1 MTRFLG
7 GSTTV
12 LAGYGFDDEGP
23 YLKLNDIDRGESA
36 RFPVQGRTFSL
47 RRLPRRR
54 CVGFAVRGKTFTLRR
69 LARRL
74 CTGRFDLQTNES
86 VVCPLDVEL
95 LPDSKETACPACLE
109 ATGFNPSFYYADFI
123 SPQQR
128 AYNQTP
134 HFVYLAYFSPQ
145 HVKAGISSERRG
157 IERLLEQGAR
167 AACVVGRF
175 ANADEARALEAALC
189 AQPGVLETMRASLK
203 ARLLVEE
210 RYDAGEAARIL
221 DEAASHL
228 AAVSAVAAAGFA
240 PEEARDLS
248 SFYFDGPSPD
258 VHDLQ
263 LAEGCDGVCGGRCVG
278 MVGGAL
284 VFEQGGLFFVAPIRE
299 WESHEVDVLEDEVL
313 CAYEAAPQQF
323 SLF

>member
-36 RFPVQGRTFSL
+36 RFPVRGRTFSL

-54 CVGFAVRGKTFTLRR
+54 CVG
-69 LARRL
+69 
-74 CTGRFDLQTNES
+74 RFDLATFQES
-86 VVCPLDVEL
+86 VCPLGVEL
-95 LPDSKETACPACLE
+95 PADSKETMCPACIE

-167 AACVVGRF
+167 AARVVGRF

-210 RYDAGEAARIL
+210 RYDAGEAVRIL
-221 DEAASHL
+221 DEAASRL
-228 AAVSAVAAAGFA
+228 AGIPAVAAAGFA

-248 SFYFDGPSPD
+248 PFYFDGPSPD

-278 MVGGAL
+278 MVGSAL
-284 VFEQGGLFFVAPIRE
+284 VFEQGGLFFVASIRE
-299 WESHEVDVLEDEVL
+299 WESYEVDVLEDEVL

>member
-1 MTRFLG
+1 MTQLLG
-7 GSTTV
+7 GHTTV
-12 LAGYGFDDEGP
+12 LAGYGFDDDGP
-23 YLKLNDIDRGESA
+23 YLRLNDIDVGAVVRY
-36 RFPVQGRTFSL
+36 PVRGRTFSL
-47 RRLPRRR
+47 RRLPKRR
-54 CVGFAVRGKTFTLRR
+54 CVG
-69 LARRL
+69 
-74 CTGRFDLQTNES
+74 RFDLATFKES
-86 VVCPLDVEL
+86 VCPLGVEL
-95 LPDSKETACPACLE
+95 PADSKETMCPACVE

-167 AACVVGRF
+167 AARVVGRF

-210 RYDAGEAARIL
+210 RYDVGEAVRVL
-221 DEAASHL
+221 DEAASRL
-228 AAVSAVAAAGFA
+228 ACVPAVAGAGFA

-248 SFYFDGPSPD
+248 PFYFGGPSPD

-284 VFEQGGLFFVAPIRE
+284 VFEQGGLFFVASIKE
-299 WESHEVDVLEDEVL
+299 WEAHEVDVLEDEVL
-313 CAYEAAPQQF
+313 CVYEAAPQQF

>member
-1 MTRFLG
+1 M
-7 GSTTV
+7 
-12 LAGYGFDDEGP
+12 
-23 YLKLNDIDRGESA
+23 
-36 RFPVQGRTFSL
+36 
-47 RRLPRRR
+47 
-54 CVGFAVRGKTFTLRR
+54 
-69 LARRL
+69 
-74 CTGRFDLQTNES
+74 
-86 VVCPLDVEL
+86 
-95 LPDSKETACPACLE
+95 
-109 ATGFNPSFYYADFI
+109 
-123 SPQQR
+123 
-128 AYNQTP
+128 
-134 HFVYLAYFSPQ
+134 
-145 HVKAGISSERRG
+145 KAGISSERRG

-167 AACVVGRF
+167 AARVVGRF

-221 DEAASHL
+221 DEAASRL

-248 SFYFDGPSPD
+248 PFYFDGPSPD

-278 MVGGAL
+278 MVGSAL

>member
-36 RFPVQGRTFSL
+36 RFPVRGRTFSL

-54 CVGFAVRGKTFTLRR
+54 CVG
-69 LARRL
+69 
-74 CTGRFDLQTNES
+74 RFDLATFQES
-86 VVCPLDVEL
+86 VCPLGVEL
-95 LPDSKETACPACLE
+95 PADSKETMCPACIE

-167 AACVVGRF
+167 AARVVGRF

-221 DEAASHL
+221 DEAASRL
-228 AAVSAVAAAGFA
+228 AAVPAVAAAGFA

-248 SFYFDGPSPD
+248 PFYFDGPSPD

-263 LAEGCDGVCGGRCVG
+263 RAEGCDGVCGGRCVG

-284 VFEQGGLFFVAPIRE
+284 VFEQGGLFFVASIRE